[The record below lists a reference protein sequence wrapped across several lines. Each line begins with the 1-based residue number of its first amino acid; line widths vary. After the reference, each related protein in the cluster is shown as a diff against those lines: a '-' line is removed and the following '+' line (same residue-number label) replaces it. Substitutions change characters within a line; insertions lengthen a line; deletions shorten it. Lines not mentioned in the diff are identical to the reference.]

1 MFWPLSLEVA
11 PWFLLGE
18 FCEPEYATETLN
30 SELLYT
36 RHFELHKMS
45 SSDEISPFSFQGL
58 SSEPGVSYT
67 TNTSLNTQEARALH
81 PKH

>member
-1 MFWPLSLEVA
+1 MGLRVIYVMFWPLSLEVA

-18 FCEPEYATETLN
+18 FWWEPEYAPETLN

-58 SSEPGVSYT
+58 TVKAIQKSF
-67 TNTSLNTQEARALH
+67 
-81 PKH
+81 